1 MYLKDGVFSRG
12 QLYVAFPGCGDP
24 GKLWV
29 FGQRPEPDE
38 HGRLWIKNVVYD
50 EVLIDKE

>member
-1 MYLKDGVFSRG
+1 V
-12 QLYVAFPGCGDP
+12 DP
-24 GKLWV
+24 EA
-29 FGQRPEPDE
+29 REDPDE

>member
-1 MYLKDGVFSRG
+1 V
-12 QLYVAFPGCGDP
+12 DP
-24 GKLWV
+24 E
-29 FGQRPEPDE
+29 RAREDPDE